1 MSNRCYLYSLNAL
14 PRESGMTAI
23 GLSEAENEIPLIYKI
38 LVSRNPKTTKSIIFE
53 SEENIAI
60 TADYEGGVRALEA
73 FAQKLGDED
82 CEEESSKIFKIID
95 FLKDEQN
102 AQKYIHIECGEIFE
116 MADDFEEYA
125 DEMDFLTVMNE
136 RFLEEISHIDSLID
150 HAVAAVKLGATSGLE
165 TLGEIPWTN
174 ELFCMPAP
182 QEPPANRVHY
192 GTEEGQIYL
201 YSLSALPSEENVNV
215 ITLSSFYSA
224 VPLIFKI
231 LVSQNPK
238 LTETIINE
246 RFEKEGKIAI
256 TADYEKGLEE
266 LKRFFDKASLRLK
279 EYSKN
284 YEGELVE
291 FMTKVNKLL
300 SFLEDSHNKQKYIH
314 LECADSLYKGHGE
327 ESLEERTRAFLSDF
341 EYLPFFIDQEI
352 KRIQNEPYIKMDALD
367 LSYHW
372 SNERHENLLKD
383 TYRYTDCNDEEYE
396 EDDDEDFYS
405 DEDFEETDTCITG
418 TIEDAYA
425 HFTTVRIE
433 PPSGSVEMLKTP
445 INQEQSNCAMD
456 FEYQKLSRL
465 SLAGEDN
472 VLDSVNFYNAIIYC
486 NALSITCNL
495 EPCYSVDG
503 ETNPKKWQ
511 LFSQNPAQKNPE
523 IVFDKGANGWR
534 LSTKEE
540 WLFCAGKLPKSRDWL
555 DDLIVY
561 RKNSKYL
568 YLQVADKNEN
578 KFGLYDMYGLVWEWV
593 WSDEDENGK
602 RLLLGGSWRST
613 KEELLSEKWAEPM
626 LGDYDFG
633 FRICRNAGTEL
644 PEDVCANV
652 KDWDNFTE
660 TGKRLSKEELY
671 WANNDKI
678 FGTPSD
684 EENKAYLNLLP
695 KSIIKEP
702 HIMEVGKRKA
712 PCGVFYIV
720 EDEPFAVEM
729 LPKEV
734 RNLAFCR
741 ILFFDKNKNIIDD
754 VEFDRARFSLTW
766 LCNFNHTVRFFEVI
780 DKNTYI
786 IFKKGLSLEEIH
798 SLLTSAYNY
807 RKIDD
812 AGFDAMSKKTISDIA
827 REKIKSIFHKD
838 DDDTEQKPITQS
850 RVLDV
855 PKKEF
860 SQSEEDEAS
869 KIDAN
874 DIIQEMELTELGKEK
889 ARCGVFHIVEDEPF
903 AVEMC
908 PKEARKLAFCRI
920 VFLDKYKNIIGDV
933 DFNRARFSLMKWEK
947 GSVRYNENI
956 KIGTCI
962 IFKKGLS
969 LEEMK
974 FIIATA
980 EPFRNIDDA
989 GYDELSKKTIKD
1001 LVTEKVKSVLQ
1012 NIQQLKTEK
1021 VPYSKKTSKMVLDEV
1036 KKRSKTSVLNLTA
1049 EKCESAEQE
1058 SIVFTTFSKFGGYP
1072 YWKKGAEFPTDE
1084 NGRKMILLAQL
1095 NFERMYLGNLPDFP
1109 TTGILQFFISPYDDE
1124 SGFDYNN
1131 PLSQK
1136 NWRVVYHKKI
1146 GNALNVEKL
1155 KAMGVK
1161 TAEDF
1166 RDTDG
1171 VYLPFYDTF
1180 ELDDSEDT
1188 DYINPCCE
1196 ERFER
1201 LVRDVIKDL
1210 GLKEPEES
1218 TSVDEIFDK
1227 KVYEEYW
1234 NECNEGGHK
1243 VGGYPMFCQGDA
1255 RDRSDE
1261 LKDHDVLLLQ
1271 IDTDEGIMWGDSGVA
1286 NFFIK
1291 REDLRNLDF
1300 SNVFYTWDC
1309 C

>member
-125 DEMDFLTVMNE
+125 DEMDFLKAMNE
-136 RFLEEISHIDSLID
+136 RFLEEISQIDSLID
-150 HAVAAVKLGATSGLE
+150 HAVAAVKLGATSSLE

-182 QEPPANRVHY
+182 QEPPANRVNY

-284 YEGELVE
+284 YKGEHEE
-291 FMTKVNKLL
+291 FMTNVNKLL

-352 KRIQNEPYIKMDALD
+352 KRLQNEPYIKMDALD

-445 INQEQSNCAMD
+445 INLEQSNCAMD

-523 IVFDKGANGWR
+523 IVFDKDANGWR
-534 LSTKEE
+534 LPTKEE
-540 WLFCAGKLPKSRDWL
+540 WLFCAGKLPKSQDWL

-561 RKNSKYL
+561 RKNSKDL

-578 KFGLYDMYGLVWEWV
+578 KFALYDMYGLVWEWV

-644 PEDVCANV
+644 PEDVNAHGE
-652 KDWDNFTE
+652 DWDKFTE
-660 TGKRLSKEELY
+660 TGKRLSKQERY
-671 WANNDKI
+671 WENNDKI

-702 HIMEVGKRKA
+702 HIIQVGKRKA

-838 DDDTEQKPITQS
+838 NGDTEQKPITQS

-860 SQSEEDEAS
+860 SQSDEEEAS

-889 ARCGVFHIVEDEPF
+889 ARCGVFHIEEDKPF

-908 PKEARKLAFCRI
+908 PKEARNLAFCRI
-920 VFLDKYKNIIGDV
+920 VFLDKDKNIIGDV

-980 EPFRNIDDA
+980 EPFRNSDDA

-1001 LVTEKVKSVLQ
+1001 LVAEKVKSVLQ

-1049 EKCESAEQE
+1049 EKCKSAEQE
-1058 SIVFTTFSKFGGYP
+1058 SIVFTTESKFGGYP
-1072 YWKKGAEFPTDE
+1072 YWKKGKEFPTDE

-1095 NFERMYLGNLPDFP
+1095 NFERMSLDNFPDLPK
-1109 TTGILQFFISPYDDE
+1109 TGILQFFISPYDDA
-1124 SGFDYNN
+1124 SGFDYED

-1171 VYLPFYDTF
+1171 VYLPFCDTF
-1180 ELDDSEDT
+1180 ELDIDEDT
-1188 DYINPCCE
+1188 DFINPCCE

-1201 LVRDVIKDL
+1201 LVREVIKDL
-1210 GLKEPEES
+1210 GLKEPDES

-1234 NECNEGGHK
+1234 EECNEGGHK
-1243 VGGYPMFCQGDA
+1243 VGGYPMFCQDDA

-1261 LKDHDVLLLQ
+1261 FKDHDVLLLQ

>member
-23 GLSEAENEIPLIYKI
+23 GLSEAEYKI
-38 LVSRNPKTTKSIIFE
+38 LVSKNPKTTKSIIFE

-60 TADYEGGVRALEA
+60 TADYEGSVRALEA

-125 DEMDFLTVMNE
+125 DEMDFLKAMNE

-192 GTEEGQIYL
+192 GTEKGQIYL

-266 LKRFFDKASLRLK
+266 LKRFFDKVSLRLK

-284 YEGELVE
+284 YKGEHEE
-291 FMTKVNKLL
+291 FMTNVNRLL
-300 SFLEDSHNKQKYIH
+300 SFLEDGHNKQKYIH

-352 KRIQNEPYIKMDALD
+352 KRLQGEAYLNMDALD
-367 LSYHW
+367 FSYHW

-445 INQEQSNCAMD
+445 INVEQSNCAMD
-456 FEYQKLSRL
+456 FEYRKLSRL
-465 SLAGEDN
+465 SRDGDY
-472 VLDSVNFYNAIIYC
+472 VLDSVCFYNAIIYC

-503 ETNPKKWQ
+503 EKNPKKWD

-523 IVFDKGANGWR
+523 IVFDKDANGWR
-534 LSTKEE
+534 LPTKEE
-540 WLFCAGKLPKSRDWL
+540 WLFCAGKLPKSQDWL

-561 RKNSKYL
+561 RKNSKNL

-593 WSDEDENGK
+593 WSEENENGK
-602 RLLLGGSWRST
+602 WLLLGGSWRST

-644 PEDVCANV
+644 PEDVYANV

-660 TGKRLSKEELY
+660 TE
-671 WANNDKI
+671 NNNAF

-702 HIMEVGKRKA
+702 HIIQVGKRKA

-786 IFKKGLSLEEIH
+786 VFKKGLSLEEIH

-827 REKIKSIFHKD
+827 RDKIKSIFHKD
-838 DDDTEQKPITQS
+838 DDDNNSTEQKPDKPSKTEVVVLPSQEITKS
-850 RVLDV
+850 D
-855 PKKEF
+855 E
-860 SQSEEDEAS
+860 EAS

-874 DIIQEMELTELGKEK
+874 DIIQKMELTELGKEK
-889 ARCGVFHIVEDEPF
+889 ARCGVFHIEEDKPF

-920 VFLDKYKNIIGDV
+920 VFMDKDKNIIGDV

-947 GSVRYNENI
+947 RSVRYNENI

-980 EPFRNIDDA
+980 EPFRNSDDA

-1001 LVTEKVKSVLQ
+1001 LVAEKVKSVLQ

-1058 SIVFTTFSKFGGYP
+1058 SIVFTTESKFGGYP
-1072 YWKKGAEFPTDE
+1072 YWKKGKEFPTDE

-1095 NFERMYLGNLPDFP
+1095 NFERMSLDNFPDLPK
-1109 TTGILQFFISPYDDE
+1109 TGILQFFISPYDDE
-1124 SGFDYNN
+1124 SGFDYED

-1171 VYLPFYDTF
+1171 VYLPFCDTF
-1180 ELDDSEDT
+1180 ELDIDEDT
-1188 DYINPCCE
+1188 DFINPCCE

-1201 LVRDVIKDL
+1201 LVREVIKDL
-1210 GLKEPEES
+1210 QLKEPDES

-1234 NECNEGGHK
+1234 EECNEGGHK

-1271 IDTDEGIMWGDSGVA
+1271 IDTDEDIMWGDSGVA